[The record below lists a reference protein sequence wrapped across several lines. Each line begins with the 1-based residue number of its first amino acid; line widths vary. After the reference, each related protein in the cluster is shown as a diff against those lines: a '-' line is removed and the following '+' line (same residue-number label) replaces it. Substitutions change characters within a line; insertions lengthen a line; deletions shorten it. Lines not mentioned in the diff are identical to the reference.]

1 MVLDEKPDEK
11 PDVKPDEAAFEP
23 SSVQSDV
30 QPRVPSVEE
39 RRLLRKLDRRI
50 LPITC
55 LLYLF
60 ACQYFNFDWFSLTFL
75 TYRPTLDLDRS
86 NLGNAR
92 LQGLAQDALG
102 GDPKGKRFD
111 LVNSIF
117 FLSYVGSRIPAVR
130 MRNVPKSHFGS
141 R

>member
-1 MVLDEKPDEK
+1 MVLDEKPD
-11 PDVKPDEAAFEP
+11 VKRDLDESAFEP

-60 ACQYFNFDWFSLTFL
+60 ACQYFNFDRFSLTFL
-75 TYRPTLDLDRS
+75 TYRPHIRS
-86 NLGNAR
+86 R
-92 LQGLAQDALG
+92 Q
-102 GDPKGKRFD
+102 K
-111 LVNSIF
+111 
-117 FLSYVGSRIPAVR
+117 
-130 MRNVPKSHFGS
+130 
-141 R
+141 